1 MFITLLYVSAFLF
14 FLADRK
20 ARHASLAGIAVVLLA
35 SMPFSWET
43 LFGGYKILNFARKFI
58 PDIDNYKRNTLCV
71 IFALFV
77 TVVFT
82 AVLMALAKMWSRDLF
97 RIPRDETK
105 SRKTAKRLFTA
116 ASVIP
121 GIVAVWLFSY
131 KAVFFNT
138 GKSRGIPYF
147 LLLFD
152 NIGIDFF
159 FIKPERYGSQRE
171 IRELMRIANSV
182 YVALLLALC
191 IMCII
196 LINRK
201 SFRYKDL
208 PSSVHGAVSVLPA
221 SAITISLGG
230 ISTFL
235 TIAQRGHIYWLS
247 NYRFLSTVAPV
258 YYSCIYGSYDKAA
271 GVFGDTVRFVF
282 CMFVLGVMAAG
293 IILLLISMIYMTA
306 RKKIRQNL
314 FSYIFSIV
322 LILISSGCI
331 YRMIDEMMRFY
342 SIGR

>member
-14 FLADRK
+14 FLADRR
-20 ARHASLAGIAVVLLA
+20 ARHASLAGIAVTMLA
-35 SMPFSWET
+35 SFPFSWRT

-77 TVVFT
+77 TVIFT
-82 AVLMALAKMWSRDLF
+82 AVLMALAKMWSRDIF

-105 SRKTAKRLFTA
+105 SRKTAKGLFVA

-131 KAVFFNT
+131 KAVFFNSD
-138 GKSRGIPYF
+138 KSRGIPYF

-171 IRELMRIANSV
+171 IRELMRTANSI

-196 LINRK
+196 LISRK
-201 SFRYKDL
+201 SFRYKEL
-208 PSSVHGAVSVLPA
+208 TSEVYGSGSALTA
-221 SAITISLGG
+221 SAITVSLGG

-235 TIAQRGHIYWLS
+235 TIAQTGHIYWSS
-247 NYRFLSTVAPV
+247 NYRLLSTMVPV
-258 YYSCIYGSYDKAA
+258 YYSCIFGSYNASA
-271 GVFGDTVRFVF
+271 GKFGDTARFAF

-293 IILLLISMIYMTA
+293 IIILLISMIYMTA

-314 FSYIFSIV
+314 FSFIFSIA

-331 YRMIDEMMRFY
+331 YRMVNEMMRFY